1 MKTGKGA
8 YYLFIKDY
16 YKNIIFLYF
25 LYSFSSLVSLST
37 FISFIL
43 IPDLIYVNYISIIP
57 FLLILIIIFVLIK
70 INLKLSIK
78 ISAIGAFLEVLFIL
92 SISLI
97 LLKNINMEFSY
108 FEIHSLDNIFLGGI
122 FSVLVF
128 AGLGSPISYGDL
140 IKNPENNLKKIIV
153 DFNFNRRICFYN
165 FFIHSWYVFI

>member
-1 MKTGKGA
+1 VYELSEMKTGKGA

-43 IPDLIYVNYISIIP
+43 IPDLIYVNYISIII

-140 IKNPENNLKKIIV
+140 ITNPENNLK
-153 DFNFNRRICFYN
+153 NHC
-165 FFIHSWYVFI
+165 